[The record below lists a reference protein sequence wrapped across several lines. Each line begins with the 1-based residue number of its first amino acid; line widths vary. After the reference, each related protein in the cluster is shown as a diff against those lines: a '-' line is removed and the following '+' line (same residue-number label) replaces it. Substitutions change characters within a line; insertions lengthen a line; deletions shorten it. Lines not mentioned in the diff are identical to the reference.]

1 MTRAVA
7 TRAVATRAVATR
19 SVAGAVAGAVAAGTV
34 IIRAVA
40 GLCLLL
46 GAMLARSPGAIAM
59 NMTVDGRRV
68 VLSGAVQGDECGRLR
83 SILQQS
89 AIRTVV
95 LTQSPGGNAEAGY
108 CIGELIRAR
117 GLDTVIRGSCNS
129 SCSRMWLG
137 GVSRTLDGNNARVG
151 LHGNYDLNG
160 RLKPGTPERLQAWIP
175 HYAPGVNRT
184 LMAQWTRLP
193 TGRDMM
199 YFYNDRAELC
209 ENGQCTV
216 LPGWNAVN
224 AGLAT
229 Q

>member
-1 MTRAVA
+1 MIRSVATFAAA
-7 TRAVATRAVATR
+7 TRAA
-19 SVAGAVAGAVAAGTV
+19 
-34 IIRAVA
+34 A

-46 GAMLARSPGAIAM
+46 GAMLARSSGAIAM
-59 NMTVDGRRV
+59 SMTVDHSRV
-68 VLSGAVQGDECGRLR
+68 VLSGAVEGDECGRLR

-95 LTQSPGGNAEAGY
+95 LTQSPGGNADAGY
-108 CIGELIRAR
+108 CVGELIRAR

-151 LHGNYDLNG
+151 LHGNYDQNG
-160 RLKPGTPERLQAWIP
+160 RLKPGTPERLQTWIP
-175 HYAPGVNRT
+175 QYAPGVNRT
-184 LMAQWTRLP
+184 PMEQWTRLP

-209 ENGQCTV
+209 ENGQCAV
-216 LPGWNAVN
+216 LPEWNAVK